1 MFAITIN
8 LLIMKYHVYTMLL
21 CIAFSNHVF
30 SQNENNPWKLTVGTN
45 AVNLLLEG
53 KDREAQ
59 VSPNFSYL
67 EVSRY
72 VGAGFSVDLAG
83 TLNNLDRESGAEDLY
98 YGIDLGTSLSANQIV
113 DLGKFEPT
121 LRAGV
126 GLAGGVSG
134 IAVNDDDF
142 FVTYAGAGLN
152 YWFNDA
158 LALTL
163 KTTYKVYS
171 RELDGL
177 IGNDNGGESHF
188 QHLAG
193 LSFAFGGESDSDKDG
208 IKDSEDACPEV
219 AGLES
224 LNGCPDDDGDG
235 IKNSDDDCPMNAGLA
250 ALNGC
255 PDSDG
260 DGIKDADDACPSA
273 AGIASLSGCPDRDG
287 DGITDEDDACPT
299 EAGPSSNN
307 GCPVQENPE
316 SKIEKPKYPL
326 SLLSGFV
333 IYFDTDEHDVDSL
346 SALNSKLSTV
356 VNVLTANAG
365 TNISIEGHTDSTGS
379 SSYNKSLSDKRAKY
393 IKKRLKDAGISA
405 SRLSTKAFGEA
416 MPKASNKT
424 KEGRAANRRVE
435 IKVAY

>member
-1 MFAITIN
+1 
-8 LLIMKYHVYTMLL
+8 MLL

-45 AVNLLLEG
+45 AIQVNLKGSSGIDTET
-53 KDREAQ
+53 Q
-59 VSPNFSYL
+59 ISPNFSYL

-72 VGAGFSVDLAG
+72 VGGGFSIDLAG
-83 TLNNLDRESGAEDLY
+83 TINNLDRTSGQENLY
-98 YGIDLGTSLSANQIV
+98 YGVDLGTSLSANQII
-113 DLGKFEPT
+113 DLGRFEPT

-126 GLAGGVSG
+126 GYSGGLTGYSNLG
-134 IAVNDDDF
+134 DDF
-142 FVTYAGAGLN
+142 FNVYGGLGLN

-163 KTTYKVYS
+163 KTTYKTFS
-171 RELDGL
+171 RELEGL
-177 IGNDNGGESHF
+177 IGNDSDGPNRHL

-208 IKDSEDACPEV
+208 IVDSEDACPEV

-260 DGIKDADDACPSA
+260 DGIKDADDACPEV
-273 AGIASLSGCPDRDG
+273 AGMASLNGCPDTDG
-287 DGITDEDDACPT
+287 DGIADEDDNCPK
-299 EAGPSSNN
+299 EAGPASNN
-307 GCPVQENPE
+307 GCPTPKPE
-316 SKIEKPKYPL
+316 EPKVVMPKYPL
-326 SLLSGFV
+326 SLLSDLV
-333 IYFDTDEHDVDSL
+333 VYFDTDEHDVDAFTAL
-346 SALNSKLSTV
+346 SQKVTTI
-356 VNVLTANAG
+356 VNVLTANPSA
-365 TNISIEGHTDSTGS
+365 NISIEGHTDSTGS
-379 SSYNKSLSDKRAKY
+379 SSYNKSLSDKRVKY
-393 IKKRLKDAGISA
+393 IKKRLKDAGISP
-405 SRLSTKAFGEA
+405 SRLSTKSFGEA